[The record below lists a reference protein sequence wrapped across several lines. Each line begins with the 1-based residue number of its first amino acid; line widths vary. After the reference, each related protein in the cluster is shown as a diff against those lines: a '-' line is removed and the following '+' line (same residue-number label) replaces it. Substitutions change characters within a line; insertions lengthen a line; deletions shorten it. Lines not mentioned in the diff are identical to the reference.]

1 MEKPNRKDFS
11 NNRNGRSRYLRALRK
26 YELYTKRQQQKVK
39 GDTSKLDVKKFG
51 KGDPRTIEALKKRM
65 GGPNKGKNIVL
76 SSPNKPFDSL
86 NKPITVKN
94 DGPGRT
100 KQTTLK
106 PDSEAK
112 QDLKDQKSKAFGGKL
127 PQGSGIVKKTPKKVN
142 KVDPK
147 QFDNRKLKISNEAK
161 QDLKDQSSDKFGGKL
176 PKQKLKIKPSEEA
189 KQDLKDQASD
199 KFGGK
204 LPNKK
209 KVEKKE
215 VKKNP
220 LDKYRRTKG
229 EGIEGKSKGYRGD
242 TKITKNLKKAGFTET
257 RLAKLR
263 KKNAAF
269 QKAKKGGKKAMAEY
283 RKKYPKRG

>member
-1 MEKPNRKDFS
+1 MARGSTTAEIQSRNKANTSSYLNSQLKKLQDKLNKATTTKEKQRIRQSISSLKNRLGKKPKKDF
-11 NNRNGRSRYLRALRK
+11 
-26 YELYTKRQQQKVK
+26 
-39 GDTSKLDVKKFG
+39 
-51 KGDPRTIEALKKRM
+51 I
-65 GGPNKGKNIVL
+65 
-76 SSPNKPFDSL
+76 
-86 NKPITVKN
+86 
-94 DGPGRT
+94 
-100 KQTTLK
+100 
-106 PDSEAK
+106 
-112 QDLKDQKSKAFGGKL
+112 KSKIKEVKTSRGTKVRPKVETKNKL
-127 PQGSGIVKKTPKKVN
+127 KIN

-147 QFDNRKLKISNEAK
+147 QFDNRKKLKVSSEAK
-161 QDLKDQSSDKFGGKL
+161 QDLKDQSSDAFGGKL

>member
-1 MEKPNRKDFS
+1 MEKPNRKDFP

-26 YELYTKRQQQKVK
+26 YEDYTKRQQQIVK
-39 GDTSKLDVKKFG
+39 GNTSKLDVKKFG

-76 SSPNKPFDSL
+76 SSPDKPLDPL
-86 NKPITVKN
+86 NKPLKVKN

-112 QDLKDQKSKAFGGKL
+112 QDLKDQKSKYFGGKL

-161 QDLKDQSSDKFGGKL
+161 QDLKDQ
-176 PKQKLKIKPSEEA
+176 
-189 KQDLKDQASD
+189 ASD

-215 VKKNP
+215 VKKTETP
-220 LDKYRRTKG
+220 ADKLKVNYRRTKG

-242 TKITKNLKKAGFTET
+242 TRITKKLKKAGFTET
-257 RLAKLR
+257 RLAGLREKNAEFQSIKKIKDRKER
-263 KKNAAF
+263 KKKMEAYRS
-269 QKAKKGGKKAMAEY
+269 KYGK
-283 RKKYPKRG
+283 